1 MTELRSLS
9 QDCTRTVITSN
20 VPELAELGRP
30 NWVCTWTSTE
40 IDVFTFNVSE
50 LAIERVSTGTDLV
63 RLSVPSPNST
73 LTETMKTSN
82 VTEWIRLS
90 GSICDCTGISQFPKF
105 DTELISNEMELAK
118 ETS

>member
-1 MTELRSLS
+1 MNMSIENYLTELRSLS

-20 VPELAELGRP
+20 VPELGRP

-73 LTETMKTSN
+73 LTNYEDFKCN
-82 VTEWIRLS
+82 RVDKVEWVNL
-90 GSICDCTGISQFPKF
+90 
-105 DTELISNEMELAK
+105 
-118 ETS
+118 